1 MKKKLII
8 FISILL
14 FILLFVVIV
23 FITNY
28 IIKFDSNKKIEV
40 ELYKCIDG
48 DTVWLERDNKKLKYR
63 LLAIDTPELNEE
75 YGNDSSEYVC
85 NILNNANIIEV
96 EYDVLSEKK
105 DKYNRE
111 LVWLFVDGEL
121 VQSKLLENGLA
132 EVRYVYNEYNY
143 LDILYNKEGYAKDNK
158 IGIWSEEE

>member
-1 MKKKLII
+1 MKKKLIV

-75 YGNDSSEYVC
+75 YGNDSNEYVC
-85 NILNNANIIEV
+85 NILNNANIILAFIIISFAPI
-96 EYDVLSEKK
+96 YTNITAIIRLIKGPAIAIMI
-105 DKYNRE
+105 
-111 LVWLFVDGEL
+111 LFFSVF
-121 VQSKLLENGLA
+121 SKLLNIIPIPNG
-132 EVRYVYNEYNY
+132 
-143 LDILYNKEGYAKDNK
+143 
-158 IGIWSEEE
+158 